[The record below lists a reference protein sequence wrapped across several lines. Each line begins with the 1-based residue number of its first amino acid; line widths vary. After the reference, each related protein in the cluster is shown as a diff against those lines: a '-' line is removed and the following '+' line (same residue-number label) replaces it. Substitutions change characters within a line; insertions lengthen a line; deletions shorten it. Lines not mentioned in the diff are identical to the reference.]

1 MRKKIVVWCGADF
14 THFCMLYY
22 LQKKL
27 DADFYCI
34 ADITPNV
41 KDFFNTQ
48 KLVNFKKIWFFH
60 DHITKL
66 TNPDIDYLAAFE
78 KKYKINLWNLA
89 LNERMFY
96 RFNDFH
102 KFTRDEILSIYQQAC
117 VLFENIINEV
127 KPDFFIT
134 KETAFHHLEL
144 FYEMCLKSGIQSL
157 MLNQPNLGKRS
168 MISKKCRIPDYMSKR
183 KKHISKNRDFHELQ
197 QYLESLNT
205 SESIKNYLEQ
215 HANSKLDLL
224 KAFLIFM
231 TSNNSSIHT
240 NYNYFG
246 RTKIK
251 VLSNEILIR
260 FKKANR
266 RNFINK
272 NLVQSMNSSK
282 KFVYFPL
289 SVDMERNLL
298 IGSPYFTNQIE
309 LIKNIAQ
316 SLPVEYSLF
325 VKENPS
331 QESRE
336 WRSTYDYKRILEIPN
351 VTLFHPSFSSK
362 NLIES
367 CSLLVTIG
375 GSSGLEATFYG
386 KPSIVFSDVGYSTLP
401 SVFKV
406 ENTQNL
412 PQIIKKALKTK
423 VNSSDLD
430 QYLHSL
436 EKEMFSYDT
445 FNFASILKNKLYLGG
460 NLHDIKI
467 SESDIM
473 SIISTQKDTLE
484 LLAEEHLKKIKRMP
498 KN

>member
-1 MRKKIVVWCGADF
+1 M
-14 THFCMLYY
+14 
-22 LQKKL
+22 
-27 DADFYCI
+27 
-34 ADITPNV
+34 
-41 KDFFNTQ
+41 
-48 KLVNFKKIWFFH
+48 
-60 DHITKL
+60 
-66 TNPDIDYLAAFE
+66 
-78 KKYKINLWNLA
+78 A
-89 LNERMFY
+89 L
-96 RFNDFH
+96 
-102 KFTRDEILSIYQQAC
+102 
-117 VLFENIINEV
+117 
-127 KPDFFIT
+127 P
-134 KETAFHHLEL
+134 
-144 FYEMCLKSGIQSL
+144 
-157 MLNQPNLGKRS
+157 
-168 MISKKCRIPDYMSKR
+168 
-183 KKHISKNRDFHELQ
+183 
-197 QYLESLNT
+197 
-205 SESIKNYLEQ
+205 
-215 HANSKLDLL
+215 
-224 KAFLIFM
+224 
-231 TSNNSSIHT
+231 
-240 NYNYFG
+240 
-246 RTKIK
+246 
-251 VLSNEILIR
+251 
-260 FKKANR
+260 
-266 RNFINK
+266 
-272 NLVQSMNSSK
+272 
-282 KFVYFPL
+282 
-289 SVDMERNLL
+289 
-298 IGSPYFTNQIE
+298 TNQIE

-473 SIISTQKDTLE
+473 SIINTQKDTLE